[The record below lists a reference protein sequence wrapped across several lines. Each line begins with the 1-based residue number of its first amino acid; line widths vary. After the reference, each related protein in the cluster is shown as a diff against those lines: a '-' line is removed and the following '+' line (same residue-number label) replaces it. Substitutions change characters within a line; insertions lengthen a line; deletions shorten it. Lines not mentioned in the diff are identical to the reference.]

1 MTVHWFLKGDDTMSV
16 TTARPSGFSPV
27 KNLKR
32 MQLRS
37 GVLYGVIILLALVAF
52 EAFNYS
58 TTDFALKDLLGD
70 LKFIGI
76 RWSTIL
82 ALAFCGIDFAGIARL
97 FSPDDAHNEAKE
109 AWYLFGAWLLAATM
123 NAILTWWGVSMA
135 MATHAIKST
144 AVINA
149 SALTN
154 IVPVFVAIMVWVIR
168 ILVIGSLTVTGER
181 MMGGSR
187 SSAGSAHRNMAAPM
201 RDGEVRNM
209 PMNSVALSHRPMT
222 RPASSQSFSASRR
235 PEPSYHSV
243 NTEASPDNNTARVL

>member
-1 MTVHWFLKGDDTMSV
+1 
-16 TTARPSGFSPV
+16 
-27 KNLKR
+27 
-32 MQLRS
+32 MQFRS
-37 GVLYGVIILLALVAF
+37 GLLYGVIILMALLAF

-70 LKFIGI
+70 LKFAGI

-97 FSPDDAHNEAKE
+97 FSPEDSRNEAKE

-135 MATHAIKST
+135 MTTHALKST
-144 AVINA
+144 AVITA

-168 ILVIGSLTVTGER
+168 ILVIGSLTVTSER
-181 MMGGSR
+181 MMSGKR
-187 SSAGSAHRNMAAPM
+187 SSTGTMNHSMATPM

-209 PMNSVALSHRPMT
+209 PMNSAALSHRSMI
-222 RPASSQSFSASRR
+222 RPASSQSFSPSRR
-235 PEPSYHSV
+235 PEPSYHNV
-243 NTEASPDNNTARVL
+243 NVDASSETSSARVL

>member
-16 TTARPSGFSPV
+16 TTARSTGFNPV

-32 MQLRS
+32 MQFRS
-37 GVLYGVIILLALVAF
+37 GLLYGVIILMALLAF

-70 LKFIGI
+70 LKFAGI

-97 FSPDDAHNEAKE
+97 FSPEDSRNEAKE

-135 MATHAIKST
+135 MTTHALKST

-168 ILVIGSLTVTGER
+168 ILVIGSLTVTSER
-181 MMGGSR
+181 MMSGK
-187 SSAGSAHRNMAAPM
+187 RNSVGTMNHSMAAPM

-209 PMNSVALSHRPMT
+209 PMNSASLSHRPMT
-222 RPASSQSFSASRR
+222 RPASSQSFSPSRR
-235 PEPSYHSV
+235 PEPSYHNV
-243 NTEASPDNNTARVL
+243 NVEPSSETSSARVL